1 MLAPSVQI
9 WRDNRVSTRS
19 DERGIYSFKRQRD
32 PAGPEAIFAMSPLSP
47 ARPVRDCGN
56 CELRSLRMFC
66 NLDTE
71 ALSDFNSIG
80 VQANLPKGATLFRED
95 GPSIGVFVICT
106 GQVKLSCTSRE
117 GRILILKIAM
127 PGDVLGLG
135 AVISGSTYEVTA
147 ETIEPT
153 QIKSIRREDFLS
165 FIQKHGEA
173 SLHAAK
179 SLSEEYKAAFF
190 DARRL
195 ALSGSAAGRLAGVL
209 LDWGRAASC
218 GKPEMRFT
226 MALTHEEL
234 ANLVGSSRE
243 TVHSHVGTLQ
253 KAETDPNAGCFHSD
267 PLSREAGAAF
277 GLKSPETAFPSSNS
291 NFSACTL

>member
-1 MLAPSVQI
+1 
-9 WRDNRVSTRS
+9 
-19 DERGIYSFKRQRD
+19 
-32 PAGPEAIFAMSPLSP
+32 
-47 ARPVRDCGN
+47 
-56 CELRSLRMFC
+56 MFC
-66 NLDTE
+66 NLSAE
-71 ALSDFNSIG
+71 ALGDFGSMG
-80 VQANLPKGATLFRED
+80 VQATLPKGTKLFMED
-95 GPSIGVFVICT
+95 GSSNGVFVICT

-117 GRILILKIAM
+117 GRTLILKIAL

-135 AVISGSTYEVTA
+135 AVISGSRYEVTA

-153 QIKSIRREDFLS
+153 EIKSIRREDFLS

-179 SLSEEYKAAFF
+179 ALSEEYKAVFF

-209 LDWGRAASC
+209 LEWGRAASC

-243 TVHSHVGTLQ
+243 TVTRMLGRFKRDKLIQMRGSSILI
-253 KAETDPNAGCFHSD
+253 
-267 PLSREAGAAF
+267 L
-277 GLKSPETAFPSSNS
+277 SPERLEEL
-291 NFSACTL
+291 SA

>member
-1 MLAPSVQI
+1 MPFSSIAPAIRECGSCEM
-9 WRDNRVSTRS
+9 RS
-19 DERGIYSFKRQRD
+19 Q
-32 PAGPEAIFAMSPLSP
+32 
-47 ARPVRDCGN
+47 
-56 CELRSLRMFC
+56 RMFC
-66 NLDTE
+66 NLDAA
-71 ALSDFNSIG
+71 ALSDFNGLG
-80 VQANLPKGATLFRED
+80 VQMKLPKGTLLFEEN
-95 GPSIGVFVICT
+95 GTSNGVFVLCT

-117 GRILILKIAM
+117 GRTLILKIAM

-135 AVISGSTYEVTA
+135 AVISGSKYEVTA
-147 ETIEPT
+147 ETVQPT
-153 QIKSIRREDFLS
+153 EIKKIRRDEFLA
-165 FIQKHGEA
+165 FLKNHGQA
-173 SLHAAK
+173 SLLAAK

-243 TVHSHVGTLQ
+243 TITRMLGRFKREKLIQVRGATILILAPE
-253 KAETDPNAGCFHSD
+253 KLER
-267 PLSREAGAAF
+267 LSA
-277 GLKSPETAFPSSNS
+277 
-291 NFSACTL
+291 

>member
-1 MLAPSVQI
+1 MPFSSLIQ
-9 WRDNRVSTRS
+9 
-19 DERGIYSFKRQRD
+19 
-32 PAGPEAIFAMSPLSP
+32 PA
-47 ARPVRDCGN
+47 RDCGT

-66 NLDTE
+66 NLDAA
-71 ALSDFNSIG
+71 ALADFDAIG
-80 VQANLPKGATLFRED
+80 TQLKLPKGNVLFEENAT
-95 GPSIGVFVICT
+95 SSGVYVLCT
-106 GQVKLSCTSRE
+106 GQVKLSCSSRE
-117 GRILILKIAM
+117 GRTLILKIAM

-135 AVISGSTYEVTA
+135 AVISGSKYEVTA
-147 ETIEPT
+147 ETLQPT
-153 QIKSIRREDFLS
+153 EIKKIHRGEFLE
-165 FIQKHGEA
+165 FLKKHSQA

-209 LDWGRAASC
+209 LDWGRATSC

-243 TVHSHVGTLQ
+243 TITRMLGRF
-253 KAETDPNAGCFHSD
+253 K
-267 PLSREAGAAF
+267 REKLIQIKGATVIV
-277 GLKSPETAFPSSNS
+277 LSPEKLEAL
-291 NFSACTL
+291 SA